1 MCSSFRT
8 ATFLM
13 SAMKA
18 LKSGPVAWASA
29 HVSRVCG
36 ALVENVVS
44 SEAEE
49 EEPGSD
55 VPGARGVVS
64 WARDSSG

>member
-1 MCSSFRT
+1 MYSPFRM

-13 SAMKA
+13 SAVKV
-18 LKSGPVAWASA
+18 LKSGSVAWASA
-29 HVSRVCG
+29 HASRVCG
-36 ALVENVVS
+36 TSVENVVS

-49 EEPGSD
+49 DEPGSD

-64 WARDSSG
+64 WA